1 MFNVGSTYYERWVAE
16 ILDSLVY
23 LMNEVGINA
32 GWRFLKGSDDFF
44 KTNNSFIM
52 VAKNE
57 R

>member
-1 MFNVGSTYYERWVAE
+1 VAE